1 MLIEFENSWSQGL
14 TYFMDSTKQN
24 QLLHFSQVI
33 EATAEKHK
41 QFSEQLEQRDAEIFL
56 NIPALLILKSI
67 ENDDKEICSIFYPDM
82 YDKSSETFRQVDNL
96 KNFYESLRRRFG
108 SYELYNLLE
117 KCLIDVRL
125 EAADQKLFTEL
136 SLEELMIKP
145 IRCLAMQ
152 LSRYRPADWNKFL
165 DVVIK

>member
-1 MLIEFENSWSQGL
+1 M
-14 TYFMDSTKQN
+14 
-24 QLLHFSQVI
+24 I

-41 QFSEQLEQRDAEIFL
+41 QFADQLEQRDAEIFL

-82 YDKSSETFRQVDNL
+82 YDRSCETWRQVASL
-96 KNFYESLRRRFG
+96 KSFYETLRKRFG

-117 KCLIDVRL
+117 KCLIDVSL
-125 EAADQKLFTEL
+125 DTSDQKLFTEL

-152 LSRYRPADWNKFL
+152 LSRFRPADWNKFL